1 LVGTTGAKG
10 IVNVLECLS
19 SVYKSVVVIVI
30 ETSFP
35 DSDWFSFN
43 IVIDVNLKQF
53 ISIARGFNTVSEGVS
68 YINDLT

>member
-1 LVGTTGAKG
+1 
-10 IVNVLECLS
+10 VNVLECLS

-53 ISIARGFNTVSEGVS
+53 ISIARGLNTVSEGVS

>member
-1 LVGTTGAKG
+1 
-10 IVNVLECLS
+10 VNVIECLS

-53 ISIARGFNTVSEGVS
+53 ISIARGLNTVSEGVS

>member
-1 LVGTTGAKG
+1 
-10 IVNVLECLS
+10 VNVLECLS